1 MDWYFGS
8 IIEDLVVPKDEEI
21 SDRFPSPENWSKWGI
36 NESETFGFPN
46 KGFVIYSKLNQE
58 ELNFNCEILSN
69 NEVEMESSAHDDKDQ
84 SSSSIGG
91 GISSEESIHHQTAL
105 SCDQQLDYQ
114 LDGLA
119 GFQQMDDLFLSSLME
134 DPLGTENI
142 HSSFCFEPELQ
153 NYMVRD
159 DNIST
164 DTMLDTQSISSEAYS
179 MGSSKYLK
187 THVFSPSVDQEK
199 CKVSALPFT
208 PSNAERKNRPSL
220 KEPLIKVLAPSEHKN
235 MNEHEDE
242 ETSLEESVLQELEMV
257 MAQLTEKTRICFRD
271 AFYRLAKNS
280 RQHVVTHNQNGN
292 LSMGTTAWTGQEE
305 KIRPGGK
312 KTMELETNT
321 IDRAIANLMFNKMD
335 LNVRDFPVSALA
347 SSRMESLKATRSS
360 IYSSN
365 QQQIHDF
372 PHGPNFS
379 SDTQVPILCPGYLQ
393 TRAIPDV
400 YISRNPAEE
409 KM

>member
-1 MDWYFGS
+1 
-8 IIEDLVVPKDEEI
+8 
-21 SDRFPSPENWSKWGI
+21 
-36 NESETFGFPN
+36 
-46 KGFVIYSKLNQE
+46 
-58 ELNFNCEILSN
+58 
-69 NEVEMESSAHDDKDQ
+69 MESSAHDDKDQ

-153 NYMVRD
+153 NYM
-159 DNIST
+159 
-164 DTMLDTQSISSEAYS
+164 
-179 MGSSKYLK
+179 
-187 THVFSPSVDQEK
+187 
-199 CKVSALPFT
+199 
-208 PSNAERKNRPSL
+208 
-220 KEPLIKVLAPSEHKN
+220 EPVIKVLAPSEHKN